1 MCFAVMVGLPL
12 ILLLKGQRAFYHKG
26 TNLYF
31 THQSWKNWKQMQT
44 LIFFFKKFSY
54 RLTLSQ
60 NFSCDAVLYHGAYKS
75 DTHSV
80 SSAYH

>member
-1 MCFAVMVGLPL
+1 MVGLPL

-31 THQSWKNWKQMQT
+31 TQLKQ
-44 LIFFFKKFSY
+44 LKANADFDCFFKKYSY

-60 NFSCDAVLYHGAYKS
+60 NFSCAAVLYRAAYKS
-75 DTHSV
+75 DTRSI

>member
-31 THQSWKNWKQMQT
+31 THQSWNNWKQMQT
-44 LIFFFKKFSY
+44 LIVFLKS
-54 RLTLSQ
+54 TPIGSLSQ
-60 NFSCDAVLYHGAYKS
+60 NFSCAAVLYRAAYKS
-75 DTHSV
+75 DTRSI